1 MRNRRPP
8 SSSVDSSEATSESSV
23 TTSTSASRRSRH
35 SRSSLSST
43 SRPSSIHSNASSVT
57 ITPHNASS
65 YPPTTTAAP
74 ISLSRSNSHSLPSPN
89 SPVIYVLTDPSS
101 LPDNLT
107 QELRRRASITT
118 TLVQRSPTTLQSMH
132 SQESLQTGSSLRS
145 ASPTTSVIVREW
157 LEENVTGVQLDGA
170 LTRQTSTST
179 LPPPYTVMDAG
190 SVAQE
195 NRRRVLRRGHRGSSS

>member
-57 ITPHNASS
+57 ITPRNASS

-74 ISLSRSNSHSLPSPN
+74 TSLSRSNSHSLPSPT

-132 SQESLQTGSSLRS
+132 SRESLQTGSSLRS